1 MSVINWEG
9 FCFVKQRVHADRS
22 DNNTQTE
29 TGSEGQLL
37 QDTVGHLPFKLGDR
51 APFVLY
57 LSVQKDAFVKMCHT
71 CLDVILASLFKGAL
85 CSFGA
90 LICLY
95 VADPVTF

>member
-1 MSVINWEG
+1 MT
-9 FCFVKQRVHADRS
+9 QRVHADRS

-29 TGSEGQLL
+29 TEHIGRLHTGSEGQLL